1 MIGKFNG
8 QLYKYIRKDI
18 GKEFRFMLERRKYLD
33 LDVGLGSVPVIA
45 DINNDKQSELI
56 IGSDSGNIFSF
67 QSDSENQGSKVWKP
81 FEEYFKELK
90 FPVGG
95 NPVFADLDK
104 DGDLDLI
111 IGSEAGTLHYF
122 RNEGQ

>member
-1 MIGKFNG
+1 MIEILN
-8 QLYKYIRKDI
+8 
-18 GKEFRFMLERRKYLD
+18 EFRDQHL
-33 LDVGLGSVPVIA
+33 
-45 DINNDKQSELI
+45 
-56 IGSDSGNIFSF
+56 SDTGAYDF
-67 QSDSENQGSKVWKP
+67 KVWEP

>member
-1 MIGKFNG
+1 
-8 QLYKYIRKDI
+8 
-18 GKEFRFMLERRKYLD
+18 MLERRKYLD

-45 DINNDKQSELI
+45 DINNDQQSELI
-56 IGSDSGNIFSF
+56 IGSDSGKIFSF
-67 QSDSENQGSKVWKP
+67 QVDSEIQSSKVWKP
-81 FEEYFKELK
+81 SEEYFEELK

-95 NPVFADLDK
+95 NPVFSDLDK
-104 DGDLDLI
+104 DGDLDMI

>member
-1 MIGKFNG
+1 M
-8 QLYKYIRKDI
+8 
-18 GKEFRFMLERRKYLD
+18 
-33 LDVGLGSVPVIA
+33 
-45 DINNDKQSELI
+45 
-56 IGSDSGNIFSF
+56 FSF
-67 QSDSENQGSKVWKP
+67 QENSANQSLKKW
-81 FEEYFKELK
+81 ESSNDYFKELK
-90 FPVGG
+90 LPVGG

>member
-1 MIGKFNG
+1 MNVFLFLHYTEPHKNYVVDIVQK
-8 QLYKYIRKDI
+8 YKDAENKDSN
-18 GKEFRFMLERRKYLD
+18 KWQPHD
-33 LDVGLGSVPVIA
+33 
-45 DINNDKQSELI
+45 
-56 IGSDSGNIFSF
+56 
-67 QSDSENQGSKVWKP
+67 
-81 FEEYFKELK
+81 EYFKELK

-111 IGSEAGTLHYF
+111 IGSEAGTLHYY

>member
-1 MIGKFNG
+1 M
-8 QLYKYIRKDI
+8 
-18 GKEFRFMLERRKYLD
+18 
-33 LDVGLGSVPVIA
+33 PVVV
-45 DINNDKQSELI
+45 DINNNQQSELI
-56 IGSDSGNIFSF
+56 IGSDSGRIYSF
-67 QSDSENQGSKVWKP
+67 QAVSENQGPNTWKP
-81 FEEYFKELK
+81 SEEYFKELK

>member
-1 MIGKFNG
+1 
-8 QLYKYIRKDI
+8 
-18 GKEFRFMLERRKYLD
+18 MLERRKYLD

-45 DINNDKQSELI
+45 DINNDQKLELI
-56 IGSDSGNIFSF
+56 IGSDSGKIFSF
-67 QSDSENQGSKVWKP
+67 QAVSEIQSSKVWKP
-81 FEEYFKELK
+81 SEEYFEGLK

-95 NPVFADLDK
+95 NPVFSDLDK
-104 DGDLDLI
+104 DGDLDMI

>member
-1 MIGKFNG
+1 
-8 QLYKYIRKDI
+8 
-18 GKEFRFMLERRKYLD
+18 MLERRKYLD
-33 LDVGLGSVPVIA
+33 LDVGLGSVPVIV
-45 DINNDKQSELI
+45 DINNDQQSELI

-67 QSDSENQGSKVWKP
+67 QADSENQGSKVWKP
-81 FEEYFKELK
+81 FEEYFKELR

>member
-1 MIGKFNG
+1 
-8 QLYKYIRKDI
+8 
-18 GKEFRFMLERRKYLD
+18 
-33 LDVGLGSVPVIA
+33 
-45 DINNDKQSELI
+45 
-56 IGSDSGNIFSF
+56 
-67 QSDSENQGSKVWKP
+67 VWKP
-81 FEEYFKELK
+81 FEEYFKELR

-104 DGDLDLI
+104 DGDLDMI